1 MAGGQIDI
9 RVEPDVKDFPA
20 KLEGGLSGA
29 LGTAT
34 KIGSA
39 LGLALGAGTAAKA
52 VMEVGL
58 SFDKQMNTMS
68 AVSQG
73 TAAQMDAVAARAREL
88 GNDTDLTATSASDA
102 AAAMTELA
110 KGGFTVE
117 QSMEAAKGTLQLAAA
132 AQIDAAS
139 AATIQSQAL
148 QSFSLGAED
157 AARVSDILA
166 GAANASS
173 AEIEGIAQ
181 GLQQSGTVANQFGV
195 SIDDTATA
203 LAMFANAGI
212 QGSDA
217 GTLLKSALLA
227 LTDQGNPAQGA
238 IEELGLSIYDLQ
250 GNFVGL
256 PALFDQLKNAQADM
270 TPEAYQAA
278 TATLFGSDAMRLAGI
293 AAEQGGEGFEAL
305 RDKVTRSGQAAEVAA
320 AQTQGLPGALERA
333 QNAAEA
339 LGHQVYD
346 AVKGPLTEAANSG
359 VDAMENLG
367 PAIESAASM
376 GASAFSMLMEVV
388 TPVVGGLTDLAGVVM
403 GLPTPFLAFGAAI
416 PLAKMSGLT
425 GALSTGGGALK
436 LFGTE
441 MLNSGRAAKDFTTYF
456 DETGRS
462 ISTFDGLMMA
472 AGSSTNKTL
481 SQMGRAY
488 TQAGTQMRAN
498 GQLAKEVAKEH
509 TGLSRVLGTAGGAL
523 KTFGGT
529 AAGVAN
535 GGMSLLKSGA
545 SGVLT
550 ALGGWP
556 GVLIGVAGG
565 ALSVLAKKHQEAAA
579 AEKEH
584 KEYQDALRESLHQT
598 TGEITEQSRTIA
610 EQKLRDQGVME
621 QGTSLGLSKDTLI
634 DASLGD
640 EASQAKAFGKIHDA
654 TTDLVEDSEFW
665 EQYGARIIEA
675 GGSADDFADSLNG
688 DHEAQQRIDEM
699 FSNTNNHLSDAAEYL
714 STYKYKL
721 KDANKSN
728 AELSDKLGANARD
741 AGKAFDEDAQERVNS
756 YREAIEN
763 TSEAME
769 LLKDSDMELTGIQDG
784 KITVSVEEGAVTEE
798 TRKKLKD
805 LKAEVGKPMNGR
817 VSITFNENS
826 DILGILD
833 QIGLKLS
840 VPQKGIIQIDNYDTE
855 EAQAALQTLGIT
867 ADMLVEHDG
876 KMVLDLNDAEL
887 QQRLIELGLAAN
899 IEGQFTLSDNFQ
911 QLLDGMDGIDG
922 TQLKGDMTVDSN
934 MPDVKRDMDAQDGRV
949 MTATM
954 TVYEQ
959 QVQAQWDSD
968 HAGSALPGM
977 GNATGGRIPAFA
989 TGGGVPGLA
998 TGGTT
1003 HTGYRLPTSGPGTTV
1018 TDGIL
1023 GIRPDGTPLS
1033 WLDGGEWVSNARS
1046 SEKYNDT
1053 YYYLNQDN
1061 PTAALAAL
1069 QAKTTQTTRHSVAPG
1084 MQALASG
1091 GVVDSIVGLVNEN
1104 FPMMSI
1110 TSTYRNSADL
1120 HGQGKAVDA
1129 SNGYDDTP
1137 EMQEMAQ
1144 WFYDRYQYQLAE
1156 LIHSPFG
1163 NNVKNGDNVGDGMS
1177 FYGSGTM
1184 SEHRNHVHIAA
1195 QAPLGDEDEAWKD
1208 RTKDEDKDETPEE
1221 KSRSSAA
1228 ASAADE
1234 AERRRQMVAE
1244 SKPEIVETTVSLG
1257 PDPVATAMFNP
1268 QNDPDGLLVLTRGGD
1283 FTERFG
1289 NRYGVSE
1296 DDTLVRFL
1304 LWAKGGQDEKDDD
1317 LASAFTVDNDPKGV
1331 RALTEAGVF
1340 TSRFGDAFGVGEGS
1354 TLVTAI
1360 LAAREKGGTNTLRV
1374 SAWNDEYG
1382 DVDTSVS
1389 GIAGKVAKS
1398 FVESAVGD
1406 VFAAFGVD
1414 DDLGPLTQAAIA
1426 GAKYAYGINTG
1437 TSYENMQS
1445 AAKAS
1450 GQQSTKFSTAYSDM
1464 TAAEAD
1470 SAGVTRGRTAAQ
1482 YDPSL
1487 GAAQWRDTILA
1498 ALSRTGRPSSEEG
1511 VTEQQVDIES
1521 NGDPTARNDWDS
1533 NAAKGD
1539 PSIGL
1544 LQLIGSTF
1552 RAFRDSTLPDDQTH
1566 PLANLVAGIKYA
1578 TATYGGP
1585 ANIWPTT
1592 AGYAAGGMFSPL
1604 DSGKAAIVPPN
1615 TMRLIGDRTDVDEF
1629 YLPDTPDSVA
1639 TGAEWARRRG
1649 LQLTI
1654 AHNQRRRDDRM
1665 AAAISTQ
1672 AATVNRGGDSHVTV
1686 NGFDRREVTAGI
1698 REAERIARWKER
1710 F

>member
-9 RVEPDVKDFPA
+9 RVEPDVKDFPG

-29 LGTAT
+29 LGTAA

-102 AAAMTELA
+102 AAAMVELA

-181 GLQQSGTVANQFGV
+181 GLQQSGTVANQFGLT
-195 SIDDTATA
+195 IDDTATA

-227 LTDQGNPAQGA
+227 LTDQGAPAQGA
-238 IEELGLSIYDLQ
+238 IEDLGLSIYDLQ

-256 PALFDQLKNAQADM
+256 PALFDQLKNAQANM

-278 TATLFGSDAMRLAGI
+278 TAVLFGSDAMRLAGI
-293 AAEQGGEGFEAL
+293 GAEQGSEGFNSLKE
-305 RDKVTRSGQAAEVAA
+305 DVTRAGQAAEVAA

-333 QNAAEA
+333 QNAAED
-339 LGHQVYD
+339 LGLKVYD

-376 GASAFSMLMEVV
+376 GASAFSTLMSVA
-388 TPVVGGLTDLAGVVM
+388 TPAIGVFTDLAGVVM
-403 GLPTPFLAFGAAI
+403 GLPAPLLAMGAAI

-441 MLNSGRAAKDFTTYF
+441 MLNSGRAAKSFKTYF

-488 TQAGTQMRAN
+488 TKTGTQMRAN

-509 TGLSRVLGTAGGAL
+509 TGLSRVLGTAGGSL

-529 AAGVAN
+529 AAGVAS

-545 SGVLT
+545 SGLMGALGGPWGLAIAGAGT
-550 ALGGWP
+550 ALG
-556 GVLIGVAGG
+556 I
-565 ALSVLAKKHQEAAA
+565 LAQKHQEAAA
-579 AEKEH
+579 AEQEH
-584 KEYQDALRESLHQT
+584 KAYQDELRNSLDQT
-598 TGEITEQSRTIA
+598 TGAITEQSRQLQIDT
-610 EQKLRDQGVME
+610 LRDQDGFQEAANAAGISM
-621 QGTSLGLSKDTLI
+621 DTL
-634 DASLGD
+634 A
-640 EASQAKAFGKIHDA
+640 DA
-654 TTDLVEDSEFW
+654 TLGNESAAHRANDAFDAF
-665 EQYGARIIEA
+665 IESTAA
-675 GGSADDFADSLNG
+675 GNENLGSA
-688 DHEAQQRIDEM
+688 
-699 FSNTNNHLSDAAEYL
+699 
-714 STYKYKL
+714 STTL
-721 KDANKSN
+721 
-728 AELSDKLGANARD
+728 DKLGISYTDVVNAA
-741 AGKAFDEDAQERVNS
+741 AGAAGAREKIDQAISDNALTGEDAEVLRNRIETIQDGIDDTALSAAEARGKMGEMGEDLSDEQAGLIEDRVNRIKQS
-756 YREAIEN
+756 VEDTA
-763 TSEAME
+763 EAMK
-769 LLKDSDMELTGIQDG
+769 LLDGFDMELEGITDG
-784 KITVSVEEGAVTEE
+784 KITVSVEADSLTDETKAKLEE
-798 TRKKLKD
+798 M
-805 LKAEVGKPMNGR
+805 KATVGEEMNGR
-817 VSITFNENS
+817 VSITFNE
-826 DILGILD
+826 DADVIGILD
-833 QIGLKLS
+833 EIGLKLS
-840 VPQKGIIQIDNYDTE
+840 VPQKGIIQIDNYETE
-855 EAQAALQTLGIT
+855 EAQEALNTLGIT
-867 ADMLVEHDG
+867 ADMLVEHNG
-876 KMVLDLNDAEL
+876 KMVLDLNDADL
-887 QQRLIELGLAAN
+887 QARLIDLGLAAN
-899 IEGQFTLSDNFQ
+899 IDGQFTLSDNFQ
-911 QLLDGMDGIDG
+911 DILNGIEGIPRDEYGNFTVRDNIDSEVMPRVRKLEQPTSSNHTVYITEVGGAGYNQVKSAGYSDAEAWMIMDGYRDG
-922 TQLKGDMTVDSN
+922 GQ
-934 MPDVKRDMDAQDGRV
+934 
-949 MTATM
+949 
-954 TVYEQ
+954 
-959 QVQAQWDSD
+959 
-968 HAGSALPGM
+968 
-977 GNATGGRIPAFA
+977 IPA
-989 TGGGVPGLA
+989 LA
-998 TGGTT
+998 VGGTA
-1003 HTGYRLPTSGPGTTV
+1003 GGRLPTSGPGTDRV
-1018 TDGIL
+1018 DGIL
-1023 GIRPDGTPLS
+1023 GVDGNGIPTARVNR
-1033 WLDGGEWVSNARS
+1033 GEWVITERQSERFHPVLGAINRGDAAGARM
-1046 SEKYNDT
+1046 
-1053 YYYLNQDN
+1053 
-1061 PTAALAAL
+1061 ALDAL
-1069 QAKTTQTTRHSVAPG
+1069 PG
-1084 MQALASG
+1084 LASG

-1110 TSTYRNSADL
+1110 TSTYRNTADL

-1184 SEHRNHVHIAA
+1184 AEHRNHVHIAA

-1208 RTKDEDKDETPEE
+1208 RTKDDDKDETPEE

-1228 ASAADE
+1228 SSAADE

-1244 SKPEIVETTVSLG
+1244 SKPEIVETNVSLG

-1268 QNDPDGLLVLTRGGD
+1268 QTDPDGLLVLTRGGD
-1283 FTERFG
+1283 YTERFG
-1289 NRYGVSE
+1289 NRYGVGE

-1317 LASAFTVDNDPKGV
+1317 LASAFTVDNDPKGI
-1331 RALTEAGVF
+1331 RSLTEAGVF
-1340 TSRFGDAFGVGEGS
+1340 TSRFGDAFGVGES
-1354 TLVTAI
+1354 SSLVTAI

-1414 DDLGPLTQAAIA
+1414 DGLGPLTQAAIA

-1445 AAKAS
+1445 AAAAS
-1450 GQQSTKFSTAYSDM
+1450 GQQSTKFSSAYSDM
-1464 TAAEAD
+1464 TASEAD
-1470 SAGVTRGRTAAQ
+1470 SAGTTSTGQTAKE
-1482 YDPSL
+1482 YDPSR
-1487 GAAQWRDTILA
+1487 GAEQWRDTILA
-1498 ALSRTGRPSSEEG
+1498 ALSRTGRPPSEEG

-1521 NGDPTARNDWDS
+1521 GGNPNARNDWDS
-1533 NAAKGD
+1533 NAANGD

-1544 LQLIGSTF
+1544 LQVIGSTF
-1552 RAFRDSTLPDDQTH
+1552 RAYRDQSLPDDQTH

-1585 ANIWPTT
+1585 SSIWPTT

-1654 AHNQRRRDDRM
+1654 AGNQRRRDDRM

-1672 AATVNRGGDSHVTV
+1672 AQSGPHYQGGDVHI
-1686 NGFDRREVTAGI
+1686 NGFDRHEVDAGI
-1698 REAERIARWKER
+1698 RMAEKKARWKEGY
-1710 F
+1710 

>member
-9 RVEPDVKDFPA
+9 RVEPDVKDFPG

-29 LGTAT
+29 LGTAA

-102 AAAMTELA
+102 AAAMVELA

-181 GLQQSGTVANQFGV
+181 GLQQSGTVANQFGLT
-195 SIDDTATA
+195 IDDTATA

-227 LTDQGNPAQGA
+227 LTDQGAPAQGA
-238 IEELGLSIYDLQ
+238 IEDLGLSIYDLQ

-256 PALFDQLKNAQADM
+256 PTLFDQLKDAQANM

-293 AAEQGGEGFEAL
+293 AAEQGSEGFNSLKE
-305 RDKVTRSGQAAEVAA
+305 DVTRAGQAAEVAA

-333 QNAAEA
+333 QNAAEE
-339 LGHQVYD
+339 LGLKVYD

-376 GASAFSMLMEVV
+376 GASAFSTLMSVA
-388 TPVVGGLTDLAGVVM
+388 TPAIGVFTDLAGVVM
-403 GLPTPFLAFGAAI
+403 GLPAPLLAMGAAI

-436 LFGTE
+436 LFGAE
-441 MLNSGRAAKDFTTYF
+441 MLNSGRAAKSFKTYF

-488 TQAGTQMRAN
+488 TQTGTQMRAN

-509 TGLSRVLGTAGGAL
+509 TGLSRVLGTAGGSL

-529 AAGVAN
+529 AAGVAG

-545 SGVLT
+545 SGLMGALGGPWGLAIAGAGT
-550 ALGGWP
+550 ALG
-556 GVLIGVAGG
+556 I
-565 ALSVLAKKHQEAAA
+565 LAQKHEEAAQKEA
-579 AEKEH
+579 EH
-584 KEYQDALRESLHQT
+584 KAQQDALRDSLDQT
-598 TGEITEQSRTIA
+598 TGSITEQSR
-610 EQKLRDQGVME
+610 QLDLDNLR
-621 QGTSLGLSKDTLI
+621 KD
-634 DASLGD
+634 DG
-640 EASQAKAFGKIHDA
+640 AKAA
-654 TTDLVEDSEFW
+654 AL
-665 EQYGARIIEA
+665 EA
-675 GGSADDFADSLNG
+675 GVSLETVSDARLGNAQARQRVDAALDVSMARAAENNQTWQGITGVNNRFDELDISYQDIANAKVGAAGAKEKIDQAFADS
-688 DHEAQQRIDEM
+688 DMSVTEIQEYEQY
-699 FSNTNNHLSDAAEYL
+699 LSD
-714 STYKYKL
+714 
-721 KDANKSN
+721 
-728 AELSDKLGANARD
+728 
-741 AGKAFDEDAQERVNS
+741 
-756 YREAIEN
+756 
-763 TSEAME
+763 
-769 LLKDSDMELTGIQDG
+769 IQGSMGD
-784 KITVSVEEGAVTEE
+784 VEEGAANL
-798 TRKKLKD
+798 RKEMGRTWDGLKSDQADITANQLLKLKESIEQTGKAMD
-805 LKAEVGKPMNGR
+805 VVKGKDFKLENAGENGQIKASIEYDEVSYWDTKEKLEELGAEVSKPMNGR
-817 VSITFNENS
+817 VSITFPEGA
-826 DILGILD
+826 DILSILQGIGIEAERTKDGYVHIENPDAPECIASLEELN
-833 QIGLKLS
+833 LKTTTLEDGR
-840 VPQKGIIQIDNYDTE
+840 VVIDSNDPE
-855 EAQAALQTLGIT
+855 VQA
-867 ADMLVEHDG
+867 
-876 KMVLDLNDAEL
+876 
-887 QQRLIELGLAAN
+887 RLEELGMGYKDMN
-899 IEGQFTLSDNFQ
+899 GEFHLSDNILDVQ
-911 QLLDGMDGIDG
+911 QKNDALNGTQTNGDHNVRDNVNSETKPNIDSLNNRNTSSTHTVYITEIGAGGYNQVKSQGYSDAEAWMLMDGYRDG
-922 TQLKGDMTVDSN
+922 GQ
-934 MPDVKRDMDAQDGRV
+934 
-949 MTATM
+949 
-954 TVYEQ
+954 
-959 QVQAQWDSD
+959 
-968 HAGSALPGM
+968 
-977 GNATGGRIPAFA
+977 IPA
-989 TGGGVPGLA
+989 LA
-998 TGGTT
+998 VGGTA
-1003 HTGYRLPTSGPGTTV
+1003 GGRLPTSGPGTDRV
-1018 TDGIL
+1018 DGIL
-1023 GIRPDGTPLS
+1023 GVDGNGIPTARVNR
-1033 WLDGGEWVSNARS
+1033 GEWVITERQSERFHPVLGAINRGDAAGARM
-1046 SEKYNDT
+1046 
-1053 YYYLNQDN
+1053 
-1061 PTAALAAL
+1061 ALDAL
-1069 QAKTTQTTRHSVAPG
+1069 PG
-1084 MQALASG
+1084 LASG

-1110 TSTYRNSADL
+1110 TSTYRNTADL

-1184 SEHRNHVHIAA
+1184 AEHRNHVHIAA
-1195 QAPLGDEDEAWKD
+1195 QAPLDDEDEAWKD
-1208 RTKDEDKDETPEE
+1208 RTKDDDKDETPEE

-1228 ASAADE
+1228 SSAADE

-1244 SKPEIVETTVSLG
+1244 SKPEIVETNVSLG

-1268 QNDPDGLLVLTRGGD
+1268 QTDPDGLLVLTRGGD
-1283 FTERFG
+1283 YTERFG

-1317 LASAFTVDNDPKGV
+1317 LASAFTVDNDPKGI
-1331 RALTEAGVF
+1331 RSLTEAGVF
-1340 TSRFGDAFGVGEGS
+1340 TSRFGDAFGVGES
-1354 TLVTAI
+1354 SSLVTAI

-1414 DDLGPLTQAAIA
+1414 DGLGPLTQAAIA

-1445 AAKAS
+1445 AAAAS
-1450 GQQSTKFSTAYSDM
+1450 GQQSTKFSSAYSDM
-1464 TAAEAD
+1464 TASEAD
-1470 SAGVTRGRTAAQ
+1470 SAGATGGRNAAQ
-1482 YDPSL
+1482 YDPSR
-1487 GAAQWRDTILA
+1487 GAEQWRDTIIA
-1498 ALSRTGRPSSEEG
+1498 ALARSGRPSSEEG

-1521 NGDPTARNDWDS
+1521 GGNPAARNDWDS

-1544 LQLIGSTF
+1544 LQVIGSTF
-1552 RAFRDSTLPDDQTH
+1552 RAYRDQSLPDDQTH

-1585 ANIWPTT
+1585 SSIWPTT

-1654 AHNQRRRDDRM
+1654 AGNQRRRDDRM
-1665 AAAISTQ
+1665 ATAISTQ
-1672 AATVNRGGDSHVTV
+1672 AQSGPHYQGGDVHI
-1686 NGFDRREVTAGI
+1686 NGFDRHEVDAGI
-1698 REAERIARWKER
+1698 RMAEKKARWKEGY
-1710 F
+1710 